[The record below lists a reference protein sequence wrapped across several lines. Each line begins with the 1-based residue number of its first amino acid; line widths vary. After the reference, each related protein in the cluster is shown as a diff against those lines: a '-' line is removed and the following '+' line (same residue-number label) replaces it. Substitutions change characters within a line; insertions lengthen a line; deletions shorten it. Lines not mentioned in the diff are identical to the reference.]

1 MYNVTNGDLINT
13 LDGHEDQIQS
23 LSYAVDGCYFASGG
37 ADRCVL
43 VWTSMGKIIQRYS
56 HDDSVRKVLFN
67 PVNVSLA
74 SCSSMEIGIWSLD
87 SQDVVKFKTSS
98 NVLSI
103 AWSKDGEILALGM
116 MSGQL
121 SLRNRKGN
129 EILLVC
135 CGGTVARANVVK
147 NPTEMRVGN
156 GKQMTAEQVSGSCRY
171 DVVGHTPL
179 LLERS
184 NNVSQSTNSHVKA
197 GDYEALL
204 HMLMSKQEFEKAS
217 DIFKNHAED
226 ISKACKVHYAN
237 WLLSYGGSHEEA
249 LHVLRLCLEAEKY
262 LDVVEKLAS
271 CSVKLETYF
280 NDVSYYFL
288 LLGRDLGQRN
298 LEVLKQAIILFLH
311 CQTSI
316 ASNFITL
323 CVATSPVAGSRRQ
336 PK

>member
-1 MYNVTNGDLINT
+1 
-13 LDGHEDQIQS
+13 
-23 LSYAVDGCYFASGG
+23 
-37 ADRCVL
+37 
-43 VWTSMGKIIQRYS
+43 
-56 HDDSVRKVLFN
+56 
-67 PVNVSLA
+67 
-74 SCSSMEIGIWSLD
+74 MEIGIWSLD
-87 SQDVVKFKTSS
+87 SQDVVKFKISS

-129 EILLVC
+129 EILLLC
-135 CGGTVARANVVK
+135 CGGTVARANVIEK
-147 NPTEMRVGN
+147 PTEMRVGN
-156 GKQMTAEQVSGSCRY
+156 GKRMTAEKVSGSCRD
-171 DVVGHTPL
+171 DVVGHAPL

-184 NNVSQSTNSHVKA
+184 YSVSQSTISHVKA

-217 DIFKNHAED
+217 DIFQNHAED
-226 ISKACKVHYAN
+226 ISKACKVHYAD
-237 WLLSYGGSHEEA
+237 WLLSYGSHEEA
-249 LHVLRLCLEAEKY
+249 LHVFRLCLEAEKY

-271 CSVKLETYF
+271 CSVKLGTYF

-288 LLGRDLGQRN
+288 LIGKDLGQRD
-298 LEVLKQAIILFLH
+298 LEVLKETKIILFLH

-316 ASNFITL
+316 ASNFVTH
-323 CVATSPVAGSRRQ
+323 CVATSTVAGYRRQ